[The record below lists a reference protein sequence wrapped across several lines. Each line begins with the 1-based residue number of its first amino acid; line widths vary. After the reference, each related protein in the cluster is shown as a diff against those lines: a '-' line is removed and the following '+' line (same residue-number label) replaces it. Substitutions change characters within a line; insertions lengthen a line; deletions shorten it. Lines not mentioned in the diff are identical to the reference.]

1 LPIHLCE
8 RCYAPI
14 DTARERYTTLAHI
27 DGVLPDG
34 TVRWVHTALHAD
46 ACGWPARERSAAE
59 PPDTGEWDPARRGH
73 SPAAAE
79 HAARRTAR
87 KDVRTSR

>member
-1 LPIHLCE
+1 MQIHLCE

-27 DGVLPDG
+27 DRVLPDG
-34 TVRWVHTALHAD
+34 SIAWVHTALHTE
-46 ACGWPARERSAAE
+46 ACGEPARERSAAE
-59 PPDTGEWDPARRGH
+59 PPDTGEWDAARRGH
-73 SPAAAE
+73 SPAAAQ
-79 HAARRTAR
+79 HAARRTAP